1 MTLPKSSD
9 QLGWEDKPKEDAK
22 VESAKG
28 GSTNLDAN
36 AEANVTGTKKDVKVD
51 ANVKDSKSAVSSN
64 AFASGSAQGSPRIH
78 KATTPFDLTFPSFD
92 CLCKPYALT
101 QVTIISLL
109 IHKL

>member
-1 MTLPKSSD
+1 MTLPKSSV
-9 QLGWEDKPKEDAK
+9 QLGWEDSPKKTDKPKEDAK

-64 AFASGSAQGSPRIH
+64 AFCGSSQNVGN
-78 KATTPFDLTFPSFD
+78 FLTDKPTSRVTQPPGGKSSF
-92 CLCKPYALT
+92 
-101 QVTIISLL
+101 SLY
-109 IHKL
+109 